1 MVRQQTVGVVLALG
15 VAVGTATAALP
26 AAGQT
31 FDEALALAYTNNP
44 DLRAARAN
52 LRSVNEGVPQARGG
66 WLPTVTANL
75 TAGYTSLDSENN
87 DTNTSTD
94 SDSFPTTG
102 SLSVSQPLYTGG
114 ATAANVRRN
123 RALVQ
128 AERASLFESEQNVLR
143 TGAQA
148 YVDVIRFEAVLDLQI
163 SNLQRL
169 IKQLEATR
177 DRFAVGEVTRTDVAQ
192 AEARVARA
200 EADRAQAAGDLTSA
214 RVIFER
220 VIGIVPAQ
228 LTQPDTPPGL
238 PTSRE
243 EAVDIG
249 TESNFQLVQA
259 KFQEVSAIEQ
269 IDRSFGSLLPSAD
282 LVFSAQQSYDTS
294 GGDNESTSVTLEAQV
309 SVPIYQQ
316 GIVYS
321 QVRAAKEEANRRR
334 ILVESVRRNVVDVA
348 ARSFEEYETALA
360 RIDALQAEVDSQ
372 QVALEG
378 VEQEATVGARTVL
391 DVLDAEQE
399 LLDAQV
405 NLVSAQ
411 RNALIA
417 AYELLTAVGRMTAS
431 NLRLPVELYDFNTPY
446 LETERRLFGTN
457 PASGLP

>member
-1 MVRQQTVGVVLALG
+1 MVRQHVVGMALAFGVAAG
-15 VAVGTATAALP
+15 VAVGGLP
-26 AAGQT
+26 ASAQT

-52 LRSVNEGVPQARGG
+52 LRGTNEGVPQARGG
-66 WLPTVTANL
+66 WLPTVSANV
-75 TAGYTSLDSENN
+75 TGGYTSLDSQNN
-87 DTNTSTD
+87 DTNTSSD
-94 SDSFPTTG
+94 GDSFPTTG
-102 SLSVSQPLYTGG
+102 NLTVSQPLYTGG
-114 ATAANVRRN
+114 STAANVRRTK
-123 RALVQ
+123 ALVQ
-128 AERASLFESEQNVLR
+128 AERASLFDSEQTVLLSA
-143 TGAQA
+143 AQA
-148 YVDVIRFEAVLDLQI
+148 YVDVIRFEAVLDLQV

-200 EADRAQAAGDLTSA
+200 EADRAQAAGDLTNG

-220 VIGIVPAQ
+220 VVGIVPAG
-228 LTQPDTPPGL
+228 LTQPATPPGL
-238 PTSRE
+238 PASRE
-243 EAVDIG
+243 EAVDVG
-249 TESNFQLVQA
+249 TESNFQLVEA
-259 KFQEVSAIEQ
+259 KFQEVAAIDQ

-282 LVFSAQQSYDTS
+282 LVFSADQSYDTS
-294 GGDNESTSVTLEAQV
+294 GGDNESTSVTLEAQLTI
-309 SVPIYQQ
+309 PIYQQ

-321 QVRAAKEEANRRR
+321 QVRAAKEEANRQR
-334 ILVESVRRNVVDVA
+334 ILVESVRRSVVDVA

-411 RNALIA
+411 RNALVA

-431 NLRLPVELYDFNTPY
+431 NLALPVELYDFNTPY
-446 LETERRLFGTN
+446 LETEKRLYGTT

>member
-1 MVRQQTVGVVLALG
+1 M
-15 VAVGTATAALP
+15 
-26 AAGQT
+26 
-31 FDEALALAYTNNP
+31 
-44 DLRAARAN
+44 
-52 LRSVNEGVPQARGG
+52 
-66 WLPTVTANL
+66 
-75 TAGYTSLDSENN
+75 
-87 DTNTSTD
+87 
-94 SDSFPTTG
+94 
-102 SLSVSQPLYTGG
+102 
-114 ATAANVRRN
+114 
-123 RALVQ
+123 
-128 AERASLFESEQNVLR
+128 
-143 TGAQA
+143 
-148 YVDVIRFEAVLDLQI
+148 IRFEAVLDLQI

-321 QVRAAKEEANRRR
+321 QVRAAKEEADRRR

-360 RIDALQAEVDSQ
+360 QIDALQAEVDSQ
-372 QVALEG
+372 QVALEGG

-431 NLRLPVELYDFNTPY
+431 DLRLPVELYDFNTPY

-457 PASGLP
+457 PASGLPDPLSVRVTV